1 MRRVSWRWVPV
12 AVVLA
17 LLCALPSLAGAL
29 LPVSDSHLSP
39 GQLLAR
45 IRGSDRVGWSGYAE
59 ARGSLALPAVK
70 ELGDLPALFGGVTRM
85 RGWWRGPTQW
95 RVDTLALNAEDDAS
109 RDARGSWLWQS
120 ADRRATRID
129 GVLDIRLPAPPDLL
143 PAVLGRRLAGSADV
157 QLSSLAPRRVA
168 GRSAQGVRL
177 VPRDGARTT
186 VGAVDIWADG
196 PTGLPLR
203 VDVSPKGRGPSLTS
217 VQLEL
222 DLGPPAAAL
231 ASFRPP
237 AGADVRETEAPDV
250 AALVDRF
257 APFRLPPRLAGLQRS
272 DRIRPLQG
280 GGVATYGDGLT
291 SFAVLPLPR
300 DIARRIIRGLASTGD
315 GTRGVA
321 LTPLVSAV
329 VARADRRAYLL
340 AGSVPAAVLDAA
352 LAELAAA
359 PPLLRHA

>member
-1 MRRVSWRWVPV
+1 MSWRWVPV
-12 AVVLA
+12 ALVLA
-17 LLCALPSLAGAL
+17 LLCALPSLGGAL
-29 LPVSDSHLSP
+29 PVRDGHLSP

-70 ELGDLPALFGGVTRM
+70 ELGELPGLFGGVTRM

-109 RDARGSWLWQS
+109 RDERGSWLWQS

-129 GVLDIRLPAPPDLL
+129 GVLNIRLPAAPDLL

-157 QLSSLAPRRVA
+157 QLFPLPPRRVA
-168 GRSAQGVRL
+168 GRSAEGVRL

-186 VGAVDIWADG
+186 VGAVNIWADV

-203 VDVSPKGRGPSLTS
+203 VEVSPHGRGPSVTS
-217 VQLEL
+217 VQLDL
-222 DLGPPAAAL
+222 DLRPPAPAL

-237 AGADVRETEAPDV
+237 PGADIRESEAPDV
-250 AALVDRF
+250 AALVNRF
-257 APFRLPPRLAGLQRS
+257 APFRLPPQLAGLQRS
-272 DRIRPLQG
+272 DRIRSLEG

-300 DIARRIIRGLASTGD
+300 DIARRIIRALNSTGD

-321 LTPLVSAV
+321 LTPLVTAV
-329 VARADRRAYLL
+329 VARAGRRAYLL
-340 AGSVPAAVLDAA
+340 AGSVPLAVLDAA
-352 LAELAAA
+352 LAELVAA
-359 PPLLRHA
+359 PPLMRHA